1 MRSYIYNKDNL
12 QSVWVRTTWHTA
24 CIRLW
29 SQYMESGCDIKTET
43 FIESWK
49 YDLQTYKHLSTWTHT
64 FTCFV
69 VGIARCFNFSYLFP
83 HILPPRYFMPF
94 EPNYEISNQILL
106 HSFLIDTKISI
117 LLLWKLISMSNVDQ
131 FHGAQLFCMRDCI
144 DKVQQICLWSSFNDG
159 DFITCALWCAY
170 IHSIEQSKIKRKP
183 HLLGDSSSVVSAA
196 GGVVT
201 VDDDWW
207 CEWWFLWCDNIRC
220 DWWWCEWE
228 CALFELAE
236 LVEGC
241 GGGGNPCDFV
251 IVNSPFDVVNLSG
264 TLILCKWNFGNFQK
278 TRRRKQ

>member
-1 MRSYIYNKDNL
+1 MGSDDLTYCLHSFMFTIYGVWLWYKNRNFHRKLKIWFTNL
-12 QSVWVRTTWHTA
+12 QTSFDLNTHFYMLCGWH
-24 CIRLW
+24 CEMLLLFLPF
-29 SQYMESGCDIKTET
+29 S
-43 FIESWK
+43 
-49 YDLQTYKHLSTWTHT
+49 TYFAPTDTL
-64 FTCFV
+64 C
-69 VGIARCFNFSYLFP
+69 L
-83 HILPPRYFMPF
+83 

-117 LLLWKLISMSNVDQ
+117 LLLWKLISMSNVDK
-131 FHGAQLFCMRDCI
+131 FHGTQLFCMRDCI
-144 DKVQQICLWSSFNDG
+144 DMVQQICLWSSFYDG

-251 IVNSPFDVVNLSG
+251 IVNSPFDVVNLRGES
-264 TLILCKWNFGNFQK
+264 ILCKWNFGNFQK